1 MKFLK
6 WLWDNVFF
14 IATLFL
20 LAFIPLY
27 PKIPIVDVKNTWVY
41 VRAEDFV
48 VVLVLLLWIIQIF
61 RKKISLKTPLTL
73 PILLFWLIG
82 GIATVH
88 AVLLVFPSAAN
99 VFPNVAFL
107 SYIRRIEYL
116 SLFFIAFVAMKD
128 KRFLTYVIAIVVMT
142 LLVVVGYGMGQKY
155 LGFPAYLTMNEE
167 FAKGLAIQLSPL
179 SRVPST
185 FGGHYD
191 LAAYLVLVIPIVASL
206 LFGFRNIFLRLLLL
220 GSMASGFILLFMTVS
235 RVSFFALLVALGF
248 VLFFQKRKVIL
259 FSLPVALIL
268 LVLLFVRFSPS
279 LLTRFENTVKQV
291 DVLVDANTGFPLWHT
306 TVVPSTYFESK
317 LVLEKSFQTKDEFDA
332 IVTANEG
339 RAEMKPSDVV
349 PFFRIPEQAILVSP
363 PNTPTGENL
372 PQGTEYINLSLSPVV
387 KRVGEFFYEVPAKDT
402 SATESARVYMFHG
415 SFLIKRAAAYD
426 LSATTRFQGE
436 WPRALEALRS
446 NIFFGSG
453 YSSISLAVDNN
464 YLRILGETGV
474 LGFISFLAIF
484 IGMGI
489 YIKKVLPDVDS
500 PVVKSFVVGFAA
512 GVVGLALNA
521 ILIDVFEA
529 SKIAFLLWLLAGVV
543 LGVLSLYQKRYIN
556 FYHEFRK
563 VATSSYAVITYL
575 FVLTVVLLSPMLN
588 NYFVGDDFTWLRW
601 VADCHKNGSVENC
614 PPLLTTVSQYF
625 TQSDGFFYR
634 PGTKIFF
641 LVMYKLFW
649 LNQTVYHIVSLT
661 LHFIVVVL
669 FYLLAKKI
677 LKNSFL
683 SALAAFLFLIL
694 SGFSEAVFWMS
705 SIGFLFNAM
714 FMLASILFYILWEE
728 KKKISFLIASVVSII
743 FGLLFH
749 EVGVVAPLLIILY
762 AAVKEDKIRI
772 KMFKKIDY
780 LFLFLPVPLYLCVRF
795 LAQSHWFSGDYNYN
809 LLKFPLNITG
819 NAIGYFFLTLFGP
832 IALPFYTM
840 LRNLTRENILV
851 TIPITVGVISIL
863 FLGFRFLMKRLEK
876 DERRIVVFGA
886 LFSFI
891 VLLPFLGL
899 GNITSRY
906 SYLASMGFIILFAFF
921 IKKLYYYLLNQGR
934 DVALAVSALV
944 VTVFCLLHIMQV
956 QQIHSDWYEAGQ
968 KAKRFITAVDASYAD
983 YWSKE
988 PMQFHF
994 VNVPIRVGEA
1004 WVFPVGLQDALWFG
1018 FQNPNMHV
1026 YQWQTVEEALNA
1038 VDGSNNQKV
1047 FEFDESGKI
1056 IERRKKIP
1064 LQ

>member
-1 MKFLK
+1 MKLLK
-6 WLWDNVFF
+6 WLWENIFF

-27 PKIPIVDVKNTWVY
+27 PKLPLLDVRNTWVY
-41 VRAEDFV
+41 IRAEDFV
-48 VVLVLLLWIIQIF
+48 VVFVLLLWIIQVF
-61 RKKISLKTPLTL
+61 RKKIKLKTPLTV
-73 PILLFWLIG
+73 PILLFWLVG
-82 GIATVH
+82 GIATIH
-88 AVLLVFPSAAN
+88 AMLLIFPTAAN

-116 SLFFIAFVAMKD
+116 SLFFIAFTGMKD
-128 KRFLTYVIAIVVMT
+128 KRFLQYVIAIIVVT

-155 LGFPAYLTMNEE
+155 FGFPAYLTMNEE

-191 LAAYLVLVIPIVASL
+191 LAAYLVLVIPIIASL
-206 LFGFRNIFLRLLLL
+206 LFGFRNIFIRLFFL
-220 GSMASGFILLFMTVS
+220 GTIAFGFILLFMTVS
-235 RVSFFALLVALGF
+235 RVSFFALLAALGF
-248 VLFFQKRKVIL
+248 VLLFQKKKVIL
-259 FSLPVALIL
+259 FSLPIAAIL
-268 LVLLFVRFSPS
+268 LVFLFVRFSPS
-279 LLTRFENTVKQV
+279 LLSRFQSTVKEV
-291 DVLVDANTGFPLWHT
+291 DVLVEASTGVPLGHT
-306 TVVPSTYFESK
+306 TIVPATYFENK
-317 LVLEKSFQTKDEFDA
+317 LVRDKSFQNKDELDSV
-332 IVTANEG
+332 ITAKEG
-339 RAEMKPSDVV
+339 PTQIKPSEIV
-349 PFFRIPEQAILVSP
+349 PYFLIPKQAILVSP

-387 KRVGEFFYEVPAKDT
+387 KRVGEFFYEMPAKD
-402 SATESARVYMFHG
+402 SNATESARVYMFHG
-415 SFLIKRAAAYD
+415 NFLIKRASAYD

-436 WPRALEALRS
+436 WPRALAALRK
-446 NIFFGSG
+446 NIFFGGG

-474 LGFISFLAIF
+474 LGFVSFLAIF
-484 IGMGI
+484 IVVGI
-489 YIKKVLPDVDS
+489 YIKKVLPEVDS
-500 PVVKSFVVGFAA
+500 PVVKSFVIGFAA
-512 GVVGLALNA
+512 GVLGLALNA

-529 SKIAFLLWLLAGVV
+529 SKIAFLLWLLTGVT
-543 LGVLSLYQKRYIN
+543 LGALSLYQKKYIN
-556 FYHEFRK
+556 YYHEFRK
-563 VATSSYAVITYL
+563 VATSSYAVITSL
-575 FVLTVVLLSPMLN
+575 FVLTVVLFAPMVN

-661 LHFIVVVL
+661 LHFIVVAL

-677 LKNSFL
+677 LNNFSL
-683 SALAAFLFLIL
+683 SALATFLFLML
-694 SGFSEAVFWMS
+694 SGFSEAVFWIS
-705 SIGFLFNAM
+705 SIGFLFNAL
-714 FMLASILFYILWEE
+714 FMLGSILFYILWGE
-728 KKKISFLIASVVSII
+728 KKKIAYFIASILCII
-743 FGLLFH
+743 SGLLFH

-762 AAVKEDKIRI
+762 ASVKQDSIRL
-772 KMFKKIDY
+772 KMFKKIEY
-780 LFLFLPVPLYLCVRF
+780 VFLFLPILLYLSVRF
-795 LAQSHWFSGDYNYN
+795 IAHSHWFSGDYNYN
-809 LLKFPLNITG
+809 LLKLPLNVTG
-819 NAIGYFFLTLFGP
+819 NAIGYFFLSFFGP
-832 IALPFYTM
+832 IALPFYTI
-840 LRNLTRENILV
+840 LRNITRENILI

-863 FLGFRFLMKRLEK
+863 ILGFRFLMERLER

-891 VLLPFLGL
+891 VLLPFLAL

-906 SYLASMGFIILFAFF
+906 GYLASMGMIILFVFL
-921 IKKLYYYLLNQGR
+921 IKKLYDYLLSQGR
-934 DVALAVSALV
+934 DIALSVSALI

-968 KAKRFITAVDASYAD
+968 KAKRFIVAVDASYAD

-1026 YQWQTVEEALNA
+1026 YQWQNIDNALNA
-1038 VDGSNNQKV
+1038 VDGSENQKV

-1056 IERRKKIP
+1056 VERKKRIP
-1064 LQ
+1064 VQ